1 MPFAETMVGGERA
14 LSDPNQPAERGVPIA
29 EDGPKFRGTDVAIEN
44 LFRYLA
50 DGWNLHAFLDDFPSV
65 SAEQALDALD
75 YSALQDGRK
84 VFHSDREI
92 VSGTP
97 VFKGTRLMVKNLFDY
112 LEGGHR
118 LDVFLDHFPSA
129 DREQAI
135 AALEVARKTLEKQA
149 YETALR

>member
-1 MPFAETMVGGERA
+1 MPFAETMVAGEKTINA
-14 LSDPNQPAERGVPIA
+14 PNQPAERGVPIA
-29 EDGPKFRGTDVAIEN
+29 EGGPKFEGTDVAVEN

-75 YSALQDGRK
+75 YKALQDGRK

-97 VFKGTRLMVKNLFDY
+97 VFRGTRLMVKNLFDY
-112 LEGGHR
+112 LEGGHS

-149 YETALR
+149 YESALR

>member
-1 MPFAETMVGGERA
+1 MTLTKPP
-14 LSDPNQPAERGVPIA
+14 PNQTAKRGVPIA
-29 EDGPKFRGTDVAIEN
+29 EDGPKFAGTDVAVEN

-50 DGWNLHAFLDDFPSV
+50 DGWNLHMFLDDFPSV

-75 YSALQDGRK
+75 YRALQDGRK

-112 LEGGHR
+112 LEGGHS